1 VTDDPVLSAIQRF
14 IDGVRTALAKQADE
28 MRSLLTETRA
38 ALTELQTRSSQPV
51 PRGERGEQ
59 GERGER
65 GDAGPPGEPGPQGP
79 AGAPGERGADG
90 INGINGRDGA
100 PGAQGERGA
109 DGLMGPQGPMGER
122 GADGLS
128 GRDGAPGPQGERGE
142 RGADGIATRAELD
155 ARIEARFAELQVRTF
170 ADVYQG
176 VFEPD
181 KVYAR
186 GLLTTWGGSLWLSL
200 ARHAIEAGR
209 EWRLEARGEARRG
222 WAQIMADLVT
232 LPELKTYLGDVHHE
246 RR

>member
-122 GADGLS
+122 GADG
-128 GRDGAPGPQGERGE
+128 
-142 RGADGIATRAELD
+142 IATRAELD
-155 ARIEARFAELQVRTF
+155 ALIAARFAELETRNAAQ
-170 ADVYQG
+170 
-176 VFEPD
+176 
-181 KVYAR
+181 
-186 GLLTTWGGSLWLSL
+186 L
-200 ARHAIEAGR
+200 A
-209 EWRLEARGEARRG
+209 EARVLNLADSWRG
-222 WAQIMADLVT
+222 VWKPTETYQRGNVAQWDGCPWLALAEHPTTKPGTSAEWAMFAKKGRD
-232 LPELKTYLGDVHHE
+232 GS
-246 RR
+246 R

>member
-155 ARIEARFAELQVRTF
+155 ALIEARFAELETRNAAQ
-170 ADVYQG
+170 
-176 VFEPD
+176 
-181 KVYAR
+181 
-186 GLLTTWGGSLWLSL
+186 L
-200 ARHAIEAGR
+200 A
-209 EWRLEARGEARRG
+209 EARVLNLADSWRGVWKPTETYRRG
-222 WAQIMADLVT
+222 NVAQWDGCPWLALAEHPTTKPGTSAEWAMFAKKGRD
-232 LPELKTYLGDVHHE
+232 GS
-246 RR
+246 R